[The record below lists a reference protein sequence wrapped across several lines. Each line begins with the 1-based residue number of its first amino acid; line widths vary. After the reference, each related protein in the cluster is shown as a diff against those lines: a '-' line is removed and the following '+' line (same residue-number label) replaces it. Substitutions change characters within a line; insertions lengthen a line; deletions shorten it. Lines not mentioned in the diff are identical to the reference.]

1 MFKEIKKKTR
11 SRKIFFAFIWGAFF
25 LIFISVFGGVVSDFV
40 EPSYNLNDLD
50 EFDLKPGM
58 KVEVDVQAVFDC
70 YCYEEV
76 TYSSSDGT
84 SDDTSRISSK
94 QYYIPFQDKIIG
106 MKCSNS
112 YDIEKVDENLEKMY
126 EYYEGNDD
134 ALEQLATISLK
145 GYIRD
150 FDSESLDYYN
160 AGKEWFG
167 SEYSDRFLPYRFE
180 VRMHTSLLEIVIF
193 GIITMALF
201 IPFVYCVVQAIWPP
215 LPKEIKEYFK
225 KVGDEETARNQLEDF
240 YKNSQVIHD
249 VHYSPDM
256 IYVNRNGKIVLAETK
271 DLLWIYKHSHRW
283 SVNFIPI
290 VWLYSI
296 KIFLQDKRHLSFSV
310 GSEKAA
316 DDIISTF
323 YASMPYLYYGYTDQ
337 IKNLFYNNY
346 KAMVDAKESCRVRF
360 LEAKQKEEE
369 KQKEEA
375 NREEAL
381 ERRKQQTIYTGKM
394 N

>member
-11 SRKIFFAFIWGAFF
+11 SRKIFFAFILGAFF

-167 SEYSDRFLPYRFE
+167 SEYSDRFYPIDLKSE
-180 VRMHTSLLEIVIF
+180 CIL
-193 GIITMALF
+193 
-201 IPFVYCVVQAIWPP
+201 
-215 LPKEIKEYFK
+215 
-225 KVGDEETARNQLEDF
+225 
-240 YKNSQVIHD
+240 
-249 VHYSPDM
+249 HY
-256 IYVNRNGKIVLAETK
+256 
-271 DLLWIYKHSHRW
+271 
-283 SVNFIPI
+283 
-290 VWLYSI
+290 
-296 KIFLQDKRHLSFSV
+296 
-310 GSEKAA
+310 
-316 DDIISTF
+316 
-323 YASMPYLYYGYTDQ
+323 
-337 IKNLFYNNY
+337 
-346 KAMVDAKESCRVRF
+346 
-360 LEAKQKEEE
+360 
-369 KQKEEA
+369 
-375 NREEAL
+375 
-381 ERRKQQTIYTGKM
+381 
-394 N
+394 